1 MQLRDHI
8 ESPCGLRFMF
18 EQLELQAGYTR
29 RWLLDQPMMRT
40 GEEIAQTYAVLRRFV
55 EFIAQTDIPYINTLQ
70 FRLQGLKDIRTTIKN
85 LSQNAV
91 LDDIE
96 LFEVKHLAIL
106 AVDVAERLRNH
117 GLDDAVAIPD
127 LNEVITILDP
137 DGLKMATF
145 YVYDSYCQELRDLR
159 SQMRQHPEQQE
170 ELLVEAAE
178 IEEGVRRDLSK
189 QLHPFA
195 KALEAAQVALAK
207 IDLNL
212 AKALQMR
219 QWGLCFPSISN
230 DDVTRY
236 EGMFHPQVKD
246 ALEKTKKQFQP
257 VTLEFG
263 LKPTLIT
270 GANMG
275 GKTVVLKT
283 LTLCQ
288 YLFQYGFGI
297 PAQSA
302 EIAVK
307 DEIYFCIGDEQSIEK
322 GLSSFAAEMKN
333 IDAVIKASRENR
345 KIVAL
350 IDEPARTTNPTEGTA
365 LVSALV
371 KVLAD
376 KRLSLVMTTHYDIEP
391 TDAHCLRV
399 KGFENGTMNYE
410 LVEVQD
416 GEVPHEAL
424 NIAES
429 LGIDK
434 EWIETAREILNIP
447 NSVQLNLSNSIGLD
461 PKGSN
466 STPLNEEG
474 ENKTPSNSRGFMN
487 LVEKEG
493 GK

>member
-1 MQLRDHI
+1 MQLKDHI
-8 ESPCGLRFMF
+8 ESPCGLRYVF

-29 RWLLDQPMMRT
+29 RWMLDMPMMRT
-40 GEEIAQTYAVLRRFV
+40 GEEIAQSYAVLRQFV
-55 EFIAQTDIPYINTLQ
+55 DFLGRVDTPYINTIQ

-85 LSQNAV
+85 LGHQAV

-106 AVDVAERLRNH
+106 AVDVAERMKTH
-117 GLDDAVAIPD
+117 GLDQAVAIPD

-137 DGLKMATF
+137 DGLKMASF
-145 YVYDSYCQELRDLR
+145 YVYDSYCQELKDLR
-159 SQMRQHPEQQE
+159 IQMRQHPEQQE
-170 ELLVEAAE
+170 DLLAECAE

-189 QLHPFA
+189 QLYRFA
-195 KALEAAQVALAK
+195 KPLEEAQMALAR
-207 IDLNL
+207 IDMNL
-212 AKALQMR
+212 AKALQMK
-219 QWGLCFPSISN
+219 QLGLCFPKISKYN
-230 DDVTRY
+230 TCY
-236 EGMFHPQVKD
+236 FKGMFHPQVKE
-246 ALEKTKKQFQP
+246 ALEQRKRTFQP
-257 VTLEFG
+257 VTIKFG
-263 LKPTLIT
+263 RKPTLIT

-288 YLFQYGFGI
+288 YLFQYGFCI
-297 PAQSA
+297 PAQQA
-302 EIAVK
+302 RLAVK
-307 DEIYFCIGDEQSIEK
+307 EEIFFCIGDEQSIEK

-333 IDAVIKASRENR
+333 IDAVIKASREKR

-371 KVLAD
+371 KVL
-376 KRLSLVMTTHYDIEP
+376 RGETVSLVMTTHYDIEP

-399 KGFENGTMNYE
+399 KGFDNGAMNYE

-434 EWIETAREILNIP
+434 EWIETAREFLNVP
-447 NSVQLNLSNSIGLD
+447 NSVQLTLSNSIGLD

-466 STPLNEEG
+466 STPLKEEEG
-474 ENKTPSNSRGFMN
+474 KKTPSNSRGFTTRD
-487 LVEKEG
+487 EKEG

>member
-8 ESPCGLRFMF
+8 ESPCGLRYVF
-18 EQLELQAGYTR
+18 EQLELQSGYTR
-29 RWLLDQPMMRT
+29 RWMLDMPMMRT
-40 GEEIAQTYAVLRRFV
+40 GEEIAQSYATLRQFV
-55 EFIAQTDIPYINTLQ
+55 DFIGRVDTPYINTLQ

-85 LSQNAV
+85 LENKAV

-106 AVDVAERLRNH
+106 AVDVAERLKAHEMDN
-117 GLDDAVAIPD
+117 AVEVPD

-159 SQMRQHPEQQE
+159 AQMRQHPDKQE
-170 ELLVEAAE
+170 DLLLECAE

-189 QLHPFA
+189 QLYRFA
-195 KALEAAQVALAK
+195 KPLEEAQMALAR
-207 IDLNL
+207 IDMNL
-212 AKALQMR
+212 AKALQMK
-219 QWGLCFPSISN
+219 QLGLCFPTISK
-230 DDVTRY
+230 DDTSHY
-236 EGMFHPQVKD
+236 EAMFHPQVKD
-246 ALEKTKKQFQP
+246 ALAQRKRAFQP
-257 VTLEFG
+257 VSLTFG
-263 LKPTLIT
+263 QKPTLIT

-297 PAQSA
+297 PAKKADIS
-302 EIAVK
+302 VK
-307 DEIYFCIGDEQSIEK
+307 DEIFFCIGDEQSIEK

-371 KVLAD
+371 KVLRGD
-376 KRLSLVMTTHYDIEP
+376 NVSLVMTTHYDIEP
-391 TDAHCLRV
+391 TDARCLHV
-399 KGFENGTMNYE
+399 KGFESGTMNYE

-429 LGIDK
+429 LGIDA
-434 EWIETAREILNIP
+434 EWISEARGILIM
-447 NSVQLNLSNSIGLD
+447 SNSTLLNPLEFEGVYD

-466 STPLNEEG
+466 STLLKEEG
-474 ENKTPSNSRGFMN
+474 E
-487 LVEKEG
+487 KE
-493 GK
+493 

>member
-8 ESPCGLRFMF
+8 ESPCGLRYVFD
-18 EQLELQAGYTR
+18 QLELQAGYTR
-29 RWLLDQPMMRT
+29 RWMLDMPMMRT
-40 GEEIAQTYAVLRRFV
+40 GEEIAQSYAVLRHFV
-55 EFIAQTDIPYINTLQ
+55 DFIGRVDTPYINTIQ

-85 LSQNAV
+85 LGQKAV

-96 LFEVKHLAIL
+96 LFEVKHLAML
-106 AVDVAERLRNH
+106 AGDVAERMKTH
-117 GLDDAVAIPD
+117 GLNQAVQIPD

-137 DGLKMATF
+137 DSLKMASF

-159 SQMRQHPEQQE
+159 SKMRQHPEQQE
-170 ELLVEAAE
+170 ELLAECAE
-178 IEEGVRRDLSK
+178 IEEGVRRDLSR
-189 QLHPFA
+189 QLYRFA
-195 KALEAAQVALAK
+195 KPLEEAQVALAK
-207 IDLNL
+207 IDMYL
-212 AKALQMR
+212 AKALQMK
-219 QWGLCFPSISN
+219 QLGFCFPTIAKDDISH
-230 DDVTRY
+230 Y
-236 EGMFHPQVKD
+236 EALFHPQVKN
-246 ALEKTKKQFQP
+246 ALEMRKRAFQP
-257 VTLEFG
+257 ITLTFG

-297 PAQSA
+297 PAA
-302 EIAVK
+302 KADIAVK

-345 KIVAL
+345 KILAL

-371 KVLAD
+371 KVLRGD
-376 KRLSLVMTTHYDIEP
+376 NVSLVMTTHYDIEP

-399 KGFENGTMNYE
+399 KGFDNGAMNYE

-429 LGIDK
+429 LGIDSQ
-434 EWIETAREILNIP
+434 WINMAREFLN
-447 NSVQLNLSNSIGLD
+447 
-461 PKGSN
+461 
-466 STPLNEEG
+466 
-474 ENKTPSNSRGFMN
+474 PSNSRG
-487 LVEKEG
+487 LKTAKGVEFDLLGKKG
-493 GK
+493 GNE